1 MLALLYSMVRFIL
14 SYNNNNNTD
23 NNIQQSEK
31 MVRHKLNHYLTL
43 EYVCPTWS
51 KRLKLGLDEKD
62 KHIIAHDSKYCL
74 VGEAWG
80 FTGKHAGYYIAPLIP
95 FIGCWSC
102 VQYGNDMG
110 KLARNT
116 AADLQSSDLEPIITE
131 FLKHW
136 NEKHRS
142 ITEKLRKHKC
152 H

>member
-1 MLALLYSMVRFIL
+1 MVRFSR

-31 MVRHKLNHYLTL
+31 MVKHKLNHYLSL
-43 EYVCPTWS
+43 EYVCPAWS

-116 AADLQSSDLEPIITE
+116 AADLQSSDLEPIVTE

-136 NEKHRS
+136 SEKHRS